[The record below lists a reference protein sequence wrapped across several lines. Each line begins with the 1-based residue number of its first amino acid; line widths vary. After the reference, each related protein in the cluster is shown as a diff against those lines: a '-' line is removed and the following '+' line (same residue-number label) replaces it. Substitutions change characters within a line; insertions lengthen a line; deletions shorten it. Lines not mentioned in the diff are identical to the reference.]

1 MLSSHIVR
9 LLGAAALAAALL
21 ASPAYAAEGGTIKG
35 KLANATA
42 GGGSVEGIDVTLTAY
57 FGQTERNKITA
68 RTDAQGNFQFTGLD
82 TSSSYAYEATT
93 NYQKA
98 DYSAPRVSFS
108 SPNET
113 KEVTLKVYD
122 ATTQADV
129 VKTTAKHYLLNV
141 GKGELEVSE
150 ILVMRND
157 SDKTYVGSREVGT
170 DQRETS
176 RYLPPS
182 GARNLE
188 YGDTLMSCCI
198 VKDGAGFVDT
208 MALYPGETQ
217 KIFSYKIP
225 YEGTSLSFATT
236 LQQNVEKVQVLVP
249 NGVRAEIS
257 GLANHGTQSVQGTTY
272 QLYSGDKLPVDTTLN
287 VDLQGLPQG
296 GIPGGPLALI
306 GVAVGVLAALAA
318 AFLLLRKRAA
328 EPAPVPAYSLSHP
341 ATSRRSR
348 HAAPINPALLE
359 LEKRDLLAAM
369 ANLDDCY
376 EAGQI
381 GRGDYERLRAEK
393 KERLVHL
400 MRQQAGSRGA
410 PVRT

>member
-1 MLSSHIVR
+1 MLSSHIIR
-9 LLGAAALAAALL
+9 LLGAAALAVALL
-21 ASPAYAAEGGTIKG
+21 ASPAFAAEGGTIKG
-35 KLANATA
+35 KLLNATA
-42 GGGSVEGIDVTLTAY
+42 GGGSVEGVDVTLTAY
-57 FGQTERNKITA
+57 FGQTERNKVTA
-68 RTDAQGNFQFTGLD
+68 RTDAQGGFQFTGLD
-82 TSSSYAYEATT
+82 TSSSYSYEAAT

-108 SPNET
+108 GADET

-122 ATTQADV
+122 ATSQADV
-129 VKTTAKHYLLNV
+129 VKTTAKHYLLNA
-141 GKGELEVSE
+141 GKGDLEVSE

-176 RYLPPS
+176 RYLPPA
-182 GARNLE
+182 GARTLE

-208 MALYPGETQ
+208 MALFPGETQ
-217 KIFSYKIP
+217 KIFSYKLP
-225 YEGTSLSFATT
+225 YDGTNLSFATT

-257 GLANHGTQSVQGTTY
+257 GLASHGTQSVQGTTY
-272 QLYSGDKLPVDTTLN
+272 QLFSGEKLPADTTLS

-306 GVAVGVLAALAA
+306 GVAIGVLAALAA
-318 AFLLLRKRAA
+318 AFLLLRRRAA
-328 EPAPVPAYSLSHP
+328 EPAPVPAYGLPHP
-341 ATSRRSR
+341 ATSKRSR
-348 HAAPINPALLE
+348 RAAATNPALLE

-393 KERLVHL
+393 KEKLVHL
-400 MRQQAGSRGA
+400 MRQQTGSRGT